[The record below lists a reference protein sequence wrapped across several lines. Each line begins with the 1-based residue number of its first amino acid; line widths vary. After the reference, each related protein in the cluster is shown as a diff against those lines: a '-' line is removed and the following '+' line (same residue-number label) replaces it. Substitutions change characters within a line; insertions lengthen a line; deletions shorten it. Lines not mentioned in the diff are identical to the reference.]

1 MVNKKLEQFLFIL
14 SFFLFAVFVLVVML
28 FLDHKARNLGVAVLG
43 YAISLFMFEATA
55 MLFRSAGTGKKAPV
69 IISSGVLVSAFIV
82 MLVALYLVL
91 RVSMESFWVLFGGIV
106 AIPASVMVY
115 SVLEATGITHTGFYL

>member
-1 MVNKKLEQFLFIL
+1 MVNKQLEQFLIKL
-14 SFFLFAVFVLVVML
+14 SFLLFDGFVLVVML
-28 FLDHKARNLGVAVLG
+28 FLDHIFLNLGVAVLG

-55 MLFRSAGTGKKAPV
+55 MLFGSAGTNRKSRV
-69 IISSGVLVSAFIV
+69 IFSSGVLVLAFLV
-82 MLVALYLVL
+82 MLVALYLVF

-115 SVLEATGITHTGFYL
+115 SVLEATGITRTGFYL